1 MSYTLYYHGACKG
14 FLGRAH
20 GPLMILNHSGAT
32 FEIKAKPEAPTDT
45 TGFAVPMCTFPGGF
59 TIGQQGAICAALGK
73 ALDLYPSTPEGEA
86 IAHNLVEN
94 MMDLLSDM
102 GKADAARM
110 GKWLGTFEAALTKSG
125 SGFLVGDKLTY
136 ADLACF
142 KILEA
147 AAATGKAETPAL
159 LATWLAMMAGTDGAK
174 KVAAM
179 GVPMMP

>member
-1 MSYTLYYHGACKG
+1 
-14 FLGRAH
+14 
-20 GPLMILNHSGAT
+20 
-32 FEIKAKPEAPTDT
+32 
-45 TGFAVPMCTFPGGF
+45 
-59 TIGQQGAICAALGK
+59 
-73 ALDLYPSTPEGEA
+73 
-86 IAHNLVEN
+86 

-159 LATWLAMMAGTDGAK
+159 LASWRCLHSRSHANACGAQGAGSHVIFFAYVCV
-174 KVAAM
+174 VAALM
-179 GVPMMP
+179 DPRPPKTRSL